1 MPYQKVNSDNFVTD
15 TTNVPDD
22 TPSRWQTFVF
32 WLINDARYLERT
44 RFRSP
49 RSLDLWRLI
58 PFLAIHFGCFAVIW
72 VGVSWFAV
80 ALALGLYVGR
90 MFLITAFYHRFFAH
104 RAFESSRPF
113 RLLVAILGCT
123 AGQRGP
129 IWWASHHRQHHL
141 HSDTELDPHSPQTD
155 TFWFSHVLWF
165 LTRDAF
171 PIRWKQVKDLKRCR
185 ELVVL
190 ERLDWVPLMALGV
203 FCFLIGEWVQAS
215 YPSLETNGWQTLV
228 WGFFI
233 STTAL
238 YHATYTINSLAHRYG
253 HRRFDTPDHSRNN
266 FLLAL
271 LTLGEGWHNNH
282 HRYPGAARQGFYWWE
297 VDLSYMGLRVLE
309 TLGLVWNLR
318 PVPSKILEAG
328 RARR

>member
-1 MPYQKVNSDNFVTD
+1 
-15 TTNVPDD
+15 
-22 TPSRWQTFVF
+22 
-32 WLINDARYLERT
+32 
-44 RFRSP
+44 
-49 RSLDLWRLI
+49 
-58 PFLAIHFGCFAVIW
+58 
-72 VGVSWFAV
+72 
-80 ALALGLYVGR
+80 
-90 MFLITAFYHRFFAH
+90 
-104 RAFESSRPF
+104 
-113 RLLVAILGCT
+113 
-123 AGQRGP
+123 
-129 IWWASHHRQHHL
+129 
-141 HSDTELDPHSPQTD
+141 
-155 TFWFSHVLWF
+155 VLWF